1 MPLFF
6 WPQKLLYFGQLV
18 MSMVQTLMNW
28 WEFFHEVRA
37 QGGAIGSCGWSQG
50 VGCPVGEPSWRFWWG
65 LMLGNSLVRLAAVI
79 PVAKPQIWGLCVRY
93 VRRKKCSSPKSQ
105 VLLGMVGKV
114 VLLNH
119 RFVFGALVCQAAT
132 AALATS
138 MKKLSISGNAR
149 HISRSFCKTQ
159 EIHETD
165 LRLYNSH
172 SDNCSKFAGF
182 AFRCV
187 LQEISGLLSFH
198 PGHIMQVSWM
208 TIKAFF
214 CYLSCLFWMFFPGSW
229 GQCHA
234 GARPQHDLSD
244 PTDESLELKSW
255 LLWLVPTSWNAFD
268 PWQFP
273 ESVKLPTKNSHST
286 TRFGLHDKGSK
297 SFLGK
302 CRFFAITTRFVHAG
316 KNWARE
322 TPPRGC
328 FVQDDGIRGVTGIS
342 CQRLGG
348 RTAKANQ
355 NQNKV
360 TLGGVKQHDGK
371 AASSPIWCW

>member
-1 MPLFF
+1 
-6 WPQKLLYFGQLV
+6 
-18 MSMVQTLMNW
+18 
-28 WEFFHEVRA
+28 
-37 QGGAIGSCGWSQG
+37 
-50 VGCPVGEPSWRFWWG
+50 
-65 LMLGNSLVRLAAVI
+65 
-79 PVAKPQIWGLCVRY
+79 
-93 VRRKKCSSPKSQ
+93 
-105 VLLGMVGKV
+105 MVGKV

-244 PTDESLELKSW
+244 PSDESLELKS
-255 LLWLVPTSWNAFD
+255 
-268 PWQFP
+268 
-273 ESVKLPTKNSHST
+273 
-286 TRFGLHDKGSK
+286 
-297 SFLGK
+297 
-302 CRFFAITTRFVHAG
+302 
-316 KNWARE
+316 
-322 TPPRGC
+322 
-328 FVQDDGIRGVTGIS
+328 
-342 CQRLGG
+342 
-348 RTAKANQ
+348 
-355 NQNKV
+355 
-360 TLGGVKQHDGK
+360 
-371 AASSPIWCW
+371 